1 MDIPILYRHHQRR
14 GPTFQAHALLS
25 QPSIIT
31 IAPANIR
38 VVNTGKDWGVAPMR
52 LAGMEY
58 FCGRGFLTTDGDL
71 WSRSRKLLKP
81 TFNKAN
87 LTNLSF
93 LSAQVDTMLQQLP
106 KNGTT
111 VDLQPLFYTMYLD
124 YYVDQALVEAGA
136 SSAKSEKGLDNAT
149 KLSMI
154 RSLSV
159 QTNEREYIRNQILQ
173 GMMASQETDGVL
185 MYWSVLR
192 LYPIFPLMSRTAL
205 KDQKLPVGGGP
216 NKDLPVFVPRG
227 ILVVMSYYA
236 LHQDPAVFGE
246 DAEDFR
252 PERWDK
258 IRPGQW
264 TFMAF
269 GGGNRACLGQPKVL
283 VEAAYVLSANGCKVA
298 LI

>member
-1 MDIPILYRHHQRR
+1 MLRWLTTPQIDRAPPSSHFSFSSYQSYFGGLAYQRTILFVDYVPSHLYLTSSYSTLFGATMGFAVNSTLAGILLFAVYVYRLQVKRSTAARQHGCGTLAKPWPKEPFYAFDFGMAMHLDIPILYRHHQRR

-111 VDLQPLFYTMYLD
+111 VDLQPLFYTM
-124 YYVDQALVEAGA
+124 VRIRQAFK
-136 SSAKSEKGLDNAT
+136 SSC
-149 KLSMI
+149 
-154 RSLSV
+154 
-159 QTNEREYIRNQILQ
+159 
-173 GMMASQETDGVL
+173 
-185 MYWSVLR
+185 
-192 LYPIFPLMSRTAL
+192 
-205 KDQKLPVGGGP
+205 
-216 NKDLPVFVPRG
+216 
-227 ILVVMSYYA
+227 
-236 LHQDPAVFGE
+236 
-246 DAEDFR
+246 
-252 PERWDK
+252 PE
-258 IRPGQW
+258 
-264 TFMAF
+264 
-269 GGGNRACLGQPKVL
+269 
-283 VEAAYVLSANGCKVA
+283 
-298 LI
+298 

>member
-1 MDIPILYRHHQRR
+1 
-14 GPTFQAHALLS
+14 
-25 QPSIIT
+25 
-31 IAPANIR
+31 
-38 VVNTGKDWGVAPMR
+38 
-52 LAGMEY
+52 
-58 FCGRGFLTTDGDL
+58 
-71 WSRSRKLLKP
+71 
-81 TFNKAN
+81 
-87 LTNLSF
+87 
-93 LSAQVDTMLQQLP
+93 
-106 KNGTT
+106 
-111 VDLQPLFYTMYLD
+111 
-124 YYVDQALVEAGA
+124 
-136 SSAKSEKGLDNAT
+136 
-149 KLSMI
+149 
-154 RSLSV
+154 
-159 QTNEREYIRNQILQ
+159 
-173 GMMASQETDGVL
+173 

-283 VEAAYVLSANGCKVA
+283 VEAAYVLVRLAKAFGTLESRDSRDWKGELKLTCKSANGCKVA